1 MTVSRIR
8 FNKWLIAYNQFKY
21 DCDPE
26 EGRDGNGRWI
36 RFRNKKSLCV
46 ERLQFDT
53 RRCSVS
59 VMMNL
64 RICDDEFTTCMCI
77 LLELQMRS

>member
-1 MTVSRIR
+1 VSSLNESTTFVR
-8 FNKWLIAYNQFKY
+8 L
-21 DCDPE
+21 
-26 EGRDGNGRWI
+26 
-36 RFRNKKSLCV
+36 FRNKKSLCV

-77 LLELQMRS
+77 LLELQMSS